1 MVPKV
6 RCSECAWCQFCRCWN
21 GAVAGTRVDVFRI
34 HLCMYFEPKDAPK
47 KACKSEVWE
56 VFRKWF
62 ESGEVRARFEELTD
76 TEEAKQK

>member
-1 MVPKV
+1 
-6 RCSECAWCQFCRCWN
+6 
-21 GAVAGTRVDVFRI
+21 
-34 HLCMYFEPKDAPK
+34 MYFEPKDAPK